1 VKFDLSLRSIYSG
14 RKTTDFRASS
24 GEIYIMTKLHMMIA
38 VMFCCFL
45 FKSTDAFGLHS
56 SIPRINRLG
65 VPSPNI
71 LTQLRSPSRLSA
83 SPADFFST
91 SMLLSVQAQLE
102 AYEKQGVPSI
112 VLPIIVSLV
121 VGTILLPLTAR
132 KFQKDRNTRSL
143 KDKGMQQE
151 PEDAAGAYE
160 KFYKINI
167 PEEKEKI

>member
-1 VKFDLSLRSIYSG
+1 MR
-14 RKTTDFRASS
+14 
-24 GEIYIMTKLHMMIA
+24 KLHIMIA
-38 VMFCCFL
+38 LIFCCF
-45 FKSTDAFGLHS
+45 FFENADAFGIRTTVPQIS
-56 SIPRINRLG
+56 RLG
-65 VPSPNI
+65 VRN
-71 LTQLRSPSRLSA
+71 LNGLNHLRSPSKLSA
-83 SPADFFST
+83 TPEDFLST

-112 VLPIIVSLV
+112 VLPLIVSLI

-132 KFQKDRNTRSL
+132 KFQKNRNTRSL

>member
-1 VKFDLSLRSIYSG
+1 MRTLDN
-14 RKTTDFRASS
+14 RASS
-24 GEIYIMTKLHMMIA
+24 RQINIMRKLHIMIA
-38 VMFCCFL
+38 VIFCSLL
-45 FKSTDAFGLHS
+45 FENANAFGSHS

-65 VPSPNI
+65 VSNSNI

-102 AYEKQGVPSI
+102 AYEKQGVPSV

-132 KFQKDRNTRSL
+132 KFQKNRNTRSL

-160 KFYKINI
+160 KFYKINS
-167 PEEKEKI
+167 PDEKEKI